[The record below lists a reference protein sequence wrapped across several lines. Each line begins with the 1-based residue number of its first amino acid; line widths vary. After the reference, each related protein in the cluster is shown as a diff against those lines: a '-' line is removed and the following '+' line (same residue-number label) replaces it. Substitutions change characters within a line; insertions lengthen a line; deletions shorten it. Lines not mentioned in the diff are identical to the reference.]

1 MYFNHAYDL
10 DASQAQIVGHDVSNP
25 AVEAPIAWVYPC
37 DTPGEILC
45 SGGGLVYIGSTEGKV
60 YALNS
65 DGERV
70 WISSTL
76 GGIAQQSAMYS
87 DGKLFISANTW
98 QMICFDA
105 ETGERLWATYK
116 GDRAFSAYR
125 GTVGMGMV
133 FDTTVELD
141 PHGHVRA
148 FDVETGTQLW
158 KQPAYFNIAY
168 TTMACADGK
177 VYTSVCDRSTGIQ
190 TGGLPFP
197 GYGTA
202 CFDAYTGTKLWELEQ
217 NFATPS
223 LAYGNLYGRGGG
235 YIWCIGP
242 PSKDW
247 THGFIGN
254 VEQPRVAV
262 GQSGPKDISTPKWE
276 YQTGGDVY
284 SSPAVVDGKVY
295 VGSTDFNWYCLDA
308 YTGDKIW
315 NFTIDHY
322 VRSSCAVVNGR
333 VFTGADDGYFYC
345 LDAETGEQI
354 WKVSAG
360 GHFPYLLAAP
370 EAEPRSSP
378 IVMGGRMYVGSLDGR
393 VYCLDTADGSIE
405 WTYTTGKAI
414 MGSPTYSGGIIY
426 IVSTDGYLYALET
439 DGDLAW
445 QSAFTLD
452 LGVGIPDY
460 SEHYAIATPVVA
472 QDEGLVVVAGGVQY
486 GTAAMGDDW
495 YAYYGQSTPRGAWGG
510 GIRMFCFD
518 AETGD
523 SVWNISRAGNT
534 DASYIPAYFD
544 GEIYA
549 GEFFEVTS
557 LDINDPEAGPYYAA
571 DFTYGQRRHGNRT
584 WGAWLGYQIQSSVAY
599 ADDPT
604 GAKIYVGSDIGSV
617 YCLDAEDGST
627 HSVFLAAGNVP
638 CSPAIW
644 EGKMYIGATTGKVY
658 CFDDAPTVDIDIWA
672 ESNKGAQMYNT
683 ETIEICGALTA
694 NPIEYVWD
702 PNEEDDYETGSWVA
716 TESTFHPGVP
726 NSEVQLYLTKP
737 DGTDDM
743 LTTTTDKWGYF
754 EFSYSPTDVGE
765 WGWVVN
771 FEGGVHPAITYSPAY
786 GEWNPLTVNSPTAGP
801 SNGNG
806 NSNGDGN
813 GNGTE
818 PPPAGLPM
826 EYVYAVIAV
835 IIIVVVAA
843 LAYFFLRK
851 K

>member
-1 MYFNHAYDL
+1 
-10 DASQAQIVGHDVSNP
+10 
-25 AVEAPIAWVYPC
+25 
-37 DTPGEILC
+37 
-45 SGGGLVYIGSTEGKV
+45 
-60 YALNS
+60 
-65 DGERV
+65 
-70 WISSTL
+70 
-76 GGIAQQSAMYS
+76 
-87 DGKLFISANTW
+87 
-98 QMICFDA
+98 
-105 ETGERLWATYK
+105 
-116 GDRAFSAYR
+116 
-125 GTVGMGMV
+125 
-133 FDTTVELD
+133 
-141 PHGHVRA
+141 
-148 FDVETGTQLW
+148 
-158 KQPAYFNIAY
+158 
-168 TTMACADGK
+168 
-177 VYTSVCDRSTGIQ
+177 
-190 TGGLPFP
+190 
-197 GYGTA
+197 
-202 CFDAYTGTKLWELEQ
+202 
-217 NFATPS
+217 
-223 LAYGNLYGRGGG
+223 
-235 YIWCIGP
+235 
-242 PSKDW
+242 
-247 THGFIGN
+247 
-254 VEQPRVAV
+254 
-262 GQSGPKDISTPKWE
+262 
-276 YQTGGDVY
+276 
-284 SSPAVVDGKVY
+284 
-295 VGSTDFNWYCLDA
+295 LDA

-627 HSVFLAAGNVP
+627 HSVFLATGNVP
-638 CSPAIW
+638 CSPAI
-644 EGKMYIGATTGKVY
+644 
-658 CFDDAPTVDIDIWA
+658 
-672 ESNKGAQMYNT
+672 
-683 ETIEICGALTA
+683 
-694 NPIEYVWD
+694 
-702 PNEEDDYETGSWVA
+702 
-716 TESTFHPGVP
+716 
-726 NSEVQLYLTKP
+726 
-737 DGTDDM
+737 
-743 LTTTTDKWGYF
+743 
-754 EFSYSPTDVGE
+754 
-765 WGWVVN
+765 
-771 FEGGVHPAITYSPAY
+771 
-786 GEWNPLTVNSPTAGP
+786 
-801 SNGNG
+801 
-806 NSNGDGN
+806 
-813 GNGTE
+813 
-818 PPPAGLPM
+818 
-826 EYVYAVIAV
+826 
-835 IIIVVVAA
+835 
-843 LAYFFLRK
+843 
-851 K
+851 